1 MGRKFKIIQIW
12 ERFCCMGCRDHIVDQ
27 LLGLSLSR
35 CAVEH
40 PNGTGGNNMDLIFS
54 EYVFYD
60 LLDRCHRPFRLQHR
74 LRDCQK
80 TRSVYPIKIELHAQI
95 PLQLPADLFHHRVSN
110 VPAEDVVNIG
120 KFSEHDAH
128 QHCLDPKP
136 VELRDPLQGNG
147 KVEQSGDRI
156 HLRLIF
162 QADHAPR
169 EKQRLCLI
177 LIPLHDPPAV
187 QPGQLSIFVI
197 DSIADAVTLPL
208 FPEHGPRILDMHLL
222 VRPIDALLQQRYK
235 IGNNIPREAEVL
247 L

>member
-1 MGRKFKIIQIW
+1 
-12 ERFCCMGCRDHIVDQ
+12 MGCRDHIVDQ

-110 VPAEDVVNIG
+110 VPAKDVVNIG

-136 VELRDPLQGNG
+136 VELRDPLQGKG

-162 QADHAPR
+162 QADHAPG
-169 EKQRLCLI
+169 EKQRL
-177 LIPLHDPPAV
+177 
-187 QPGQLSIFVI
+187 
-197 DSIADAVTLPL
+197 SIADAVTLPL

-222 VRPIDALLQQRYK
+222 VRPIDALLQQRHK